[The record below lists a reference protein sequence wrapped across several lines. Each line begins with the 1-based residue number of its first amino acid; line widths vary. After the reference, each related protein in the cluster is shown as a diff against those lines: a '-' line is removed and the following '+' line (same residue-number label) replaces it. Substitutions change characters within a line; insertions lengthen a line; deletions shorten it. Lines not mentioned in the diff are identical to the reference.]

1 MQRRAP
7 LKRSGFRREG
17 PSMER
22 EPKPKAKDQ
31 GVQHKAKECAYC
43 KKQFI
48 PFQPM
53 QKVCATLRCAKGY
66 AAAKRKADEKAER
79 EHDKARKEK
88 LKTVTEWEDECRRIV
103 QAIARIRDRD
113 DGCISCHVGANY
125 GGQWHGSHYRSV
137 GASSNTQ
144 FLLWNI
150 HKACAQCNLF
160 KGGNREFYRPRL
172 IEKIGLE
179 RVEWLDAQ
187 NQVTKRSG
195 PAYIEY
201 LKRFKKVMGKRL
213 RRMEKNKE

>member
-1 MQRRAP
+1 MARAAVKPAKCKHCKKALGAERGIHFGCVDGWYAANREKIAKAAARRAA
-7 LKRSGFRREG
+7 RE
-17 PSMER
+17 ER
-22 EPKPKAKDQ
+22 ES
-31 GVQHKAKECAYC
+31 
-43 KKQFI
+43 F
-48 PFQPM
+48 
-53 QKVCATLRCAKGY
+53 KG
-66 AAAKRKADEKAER
+66 
-79 EHDKARKEK
+79 RKEK
-88 LKTVTEWEDECRRIV
+88 IKPVSEWEDECRKIV
-103 QAIARIRDRD
+103 QKIARIRDRH
-113 DGCISCHVGANY
+113 DGCISCHMGPNY

-150 HKACAQCNLF
+150 HKACAQCNLH

-187 NQVTKRSG
+187 NQVVKRSG

-213 RRMEKNKE
+213 RRMEKNAAV